1 MKIKEINYKDVRDD
15 IKNGD
20 ILMYKGRKLFSK
32 IIRLF
37 THSEY
42 SHAGIA
48 VWWNQRL
55 MVLEAVGK
63 GVVVTPLSRNIC
75 HYKGDVE
82 LFTYDGEISDDKRR
96 VMVITAQKELG
107 KSYAKWKLIWF
118 GIKLFLKLK
127 MDVPDK
133 SSPISRFFCSQY
145 VSMIYE
151 SNGIDLV
158 IKKANKY
165 TSPDDIVKSEK
176 TVKKGI
182 FKKSKK
188 DKKYCEQ
195 KKKPIFS
202 PA

>member
-1 MKIKEINYKDVRDD
+1 MKINKFNYKDVRSE

-20 ILMYKGRKLFSK
+20 ILMYKGRKLLAK

-48 VWWNQRL
+48 VWWNKRL

-82 LFTYDGEISDDKRR
+82 LFTYDGKIPESKRR
-96 VMVITAQKELG
+96 DMVITAQKELG
-107 KSYAKWKLIWF
+107 KSYAKWEIIWF
-118 GIKLFLKLK
+118 AVKLFLKLK
-127 MDVPDK
+127 MDVPNK
-133 SSPISRFFCSQY
+133 PILASRFFCSQY

-151 SNGIDLV
+151 SVGIDLV
-158 IKKANKY
+158 IEKANRY
-165 TSPDDIVKSEK
+165 TSPDDIVRSKK

-182 FKKSKK
+182 FEKSKK
-188 DKKYCEQ
+188 DKKFCES
-195 KKKPIFS
+195 KTRPILI
-202 PA
+202 AT